1 MLVVVS
7 MAKSFA
13 ACVHVA
19 RACVMYVCVAV
30 RPWLVRASCVCICL
44 CTPQVRELRPK
55 DDEEPDNYVKCLQ
68 AIGASCLRERVCQQ
82 QANHPA
88 TVYK

>member
-1 MLVVVS
+1 
-7 MAKSFA
+7 MAKSVA
-13 ACVHVA
+13 SCVHVAHACVVRVCVHVA
-19 RACVMYVCVAV
+19 RACIV
-30 RPWLVRASCVCICL
+30 CVCICL